1 MRMQKRIKLTLYRI
15 LIVSITL
22 TSMLGCTALPR
33 KTVVEKAEPKTDL
46 ELRRK
51 LEEWTEQ
58 LHSNDPTI
66 RSSAA
71 VSLLGL
77 SLLDAQE
84 PLTKILKDRKE
95 NEDIQISI
103 IKAFGFTRDD
113 RATDILIDLLDSESI
128 PIQAAASEPPGTRKT
143 RSSTRKMS
151 EEMFDP
157 KQSLNIKRLLA
168 K

>member
-1 MRMQKRIKLTLYRI
+1 MQKNIKLTFYKI
-15 LIVSITL
+15 LIVSVTL

-33 KTVVEKAEPKTDL
+33 KVVVEKAEPKTDL

-58 LHSNDPTI
+58 VHSNDPTI

-77 SLLDAQE
+77 NLLEAQE
-84 PLTKILKDRKE
+84 PLVKILKDRKE
-95 NEDIQISI
+95 NKDVQVSV

-113 RATDILIDLLDSESI
+113 RATDIIIELLDSETI
-128 PIQAAASEPPGTRKT
+128 PLQTASTVDPIVIKT
-143 RSSTRKMS
+143 N
-151 EEMFDP
+151 
-157 KQSLNIKRLLA
+157 L
-168 K
+168 